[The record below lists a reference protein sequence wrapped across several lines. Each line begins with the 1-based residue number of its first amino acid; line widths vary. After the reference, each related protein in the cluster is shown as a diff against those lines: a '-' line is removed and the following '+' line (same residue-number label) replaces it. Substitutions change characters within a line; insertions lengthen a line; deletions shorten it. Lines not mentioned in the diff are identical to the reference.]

1 MHWNKRFLKNLNIY
15 IPITVILLI
24 IIGFIFIS
32 SAVEINKADSNGII
46 YIRTQLI
53 AVVLGFIIIFLIQ
66 FFDYRIFDDYSDI
79 IYYSTL
85 FLLIIVL
92 ILGKTVAGGKRWIL
106 FGPLNFQPAE
116 LAKIIVILVLASLL
130 TKKKDEIPYLT
141 GLIKPFI
148 YVLIPFIL
156 ILLQNDL
163 GTSLVIIFIFLVM
176 LYMAGANTK
185 FLGILFGGGFFTV
198 ILMISSHIIWGTP
211 LPFLKE
217 YQLNR
222 LIVFINPGVDPFGI
236 GYNIIQSKIAVGSG
250 RLIGKGLFA
259 GTQNQLNFLPAKHT
273 DFIFSVIGEETGFI
287 GILILILL
295 YLLLLWQMLNV
306 AKNARDDY
314 GQLVV
319 SGITAM
325 FFFHIVENIGMT
337 IGLMPITGIT
347 LPLISYGGSSMLTS
361 LIAIG
366 LVININLRNKKLM
379 F

>member
-1 MHWNKRFLKNLNIY
+1 
-15 IPITVILLI
+15 
-24 IIGFIFIS
+24 
-32 SAVEINKADSNGII
+32 
-46 YIRTQLI
+46 
-53 AVVLGFIIIFLIQ
+53 
-66 FFDYRIFDDYSDI
+66 
-79 IYYSTL
+79 
-85 FLLIIVL
+85 
-92 ILGKTVAGGKRWIL
+92 
-106 FGPLNFQPAE
+106 
-116 LAKIIVILVLASLL
+116 
-130 TKKKDEIPYLT
+130 
-141 GLIKPFI
+141 
-148 YVLIPFIL
+148 
-156 ILLQNDL
+156 
-163 GTSLVIIFIFLVM
+163 LVIDDELQIR
-176 LYMAGANTK
+176 
-185 FLGILFGGGFFTV
+185 
-198 ILMISSHIIWGTP
+198 
-211 LPFLKE
+211 
-217 YQLNR
+217 R
-222 LIVFINPGVDPFGI
+222 LLEITLTAS